1 MQPSVTLYS
10 IKALIAYSLEN
21 NLDLYKEKM
30 KVIQVLRRAIK
41 KVEKDFTR
49 MKGRYYVNELRLT
62 ILRELEELK

>member
-1 MQPSVTLYS
+1 VQPSVTLYS